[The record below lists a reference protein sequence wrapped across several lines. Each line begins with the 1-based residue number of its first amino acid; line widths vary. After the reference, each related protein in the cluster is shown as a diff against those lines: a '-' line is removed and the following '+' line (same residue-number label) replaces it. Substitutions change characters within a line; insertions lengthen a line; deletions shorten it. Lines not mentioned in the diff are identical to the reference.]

1 MSTTEIDFLV
11 DLDRACEAA
20 ARGDYR
26 DAERWTGL
34 AERKLSM
41 LRRACDV
48 AIKAG
53 WKPDLL
59 EFLQAGQTRAPDTAP
74 APSRAA
80 EKDPRDI
87 HAQAIQSPGEH
98 D

>member
-1 MSTTEIDFLV
+1 MSTSEIDFLA

-41 LRRACDV
+41 VRRACEV

-74 APSRAA
+74 AESDANGT
-80 EKDPRDI
+80 DPRDVQG
-87 HAQAIQSPGEH
+87 QATQSPGE
-98 D
+98 

>member
-1 MSTTEIDFLV
+1 MTTTEIAFLV

-26 DAERWTGL
+26 EAERWTGL

-41 LRRACDV
+41 VRRACDV

-59 EFLQAGQTRAPDTAP
+59 EFLQTERIPAP
-74 APSRAA
+74 APALPK
-80 EKDPRDI
+80 E
-87 HAQAIQSPGEH
+87 
-98 D
+98 